1 VLPLPPS
8 LSCPGSVQC
17 CRVFWAADTDAR
29 EVYLSFPEVCLGT
42 GPGTRLTKP
51 SPTIDYD
58 RVSKVY
64 DQVRSGDPEMVSEI
78 LDYVSLSHRSLI
90 LDVGC
95 GTANNTLLVSEATG
109 ARTVGVDLSMGML
122 EAAKHKAAEIQFV
135 QAPAENLSFQE
146 KTFDL
151 VFMTEVVHHLPR
163 LDPAIMS
170 MHRVLRAGGRLCIV
184 TQSHAQI
191 DNRMTS
197 RFFPAS
203 ANVDKGRYPD
213 IPVITMCLEDHGF
226 IAVSALIHMF
236 RPTRLGAEYL
246 KTAESKG
253 YSMLHKIGEAEYQ
266 QGLARLRHA
275 LSSGEKLDY
284 AAEYTFV
291 WGMKP
296 VT

>member
-1 VLPLPPS
+1 
-8 LSCPGSVQC
+8 
-17 CRVFWAADTDAR
+17 
-29 EVYLSFPEVCLGT
+29 
-42 GPGTRLTKP
+42 
-51 SPTIDYD
+51 
-58 RVSKVY
+58 
-64 DQVRSGDPEMVSEI
+64 MVSEI
-78 LDYVSLSHRSLI
+78 LARVSLTQRSLV

-95 GTANNTLLVSEATG
+95 GTANNTLFVAKTTG
-109 ARTVGVDLSMGML
+109 ARTVGIDLSMGML
-122 EAAKHKAAEIQFV
+122 EAAKRKSAGIQFV
-135 QAPAENLSFQE
+135 HTPAEGLPFQDM
-146 KTFDL
+146 TFDL

-203 ANVDKGRYPD
+203 ADIDKARYPD
-213 IPVITMCLEDHGF
+213 IPVIKRCLEEHGF
-226 IAVSALIHMF
+226 TAVSALAHLF
-236 RPTRLGAEYL
+236 KPTRLGPEYL

-253 YSMLHKIGEAEYQ
+253 YSMLHKISEAEYQ
-266 QGLARLRHA
+266 QGLARLRQA

-284 AAEYTFV
+284 AAGYTFV
-291 WGMKP
+291 WGTKP

>member
-1 VLPLPPS
+1 M
-8 LSCPGSVQC
+8 
-17 CRVFWAADTDAR
+17 
-29 EVYLSFPEVCLGT
+29 
-42 GPGTRLTKP
+42 TKP

-213 IPVITMCLEDHGF
+213 IPVITRCLEDHGF
-226 IAVSALIHMF
+226 IAVSALTHMF
-236 RPTRLGAEYL
+236 KPTRLGPEYL

-253 YSMLHKIGEAEYQ
+253 YSMLHKISEAEYQ